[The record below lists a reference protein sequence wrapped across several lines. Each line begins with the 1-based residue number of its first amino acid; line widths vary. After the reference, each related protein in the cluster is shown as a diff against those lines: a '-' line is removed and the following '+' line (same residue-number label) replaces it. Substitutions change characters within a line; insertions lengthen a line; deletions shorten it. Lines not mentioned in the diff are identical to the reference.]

1 MLTGRF
7 QYVPPKTRLR
17 GKPCLVVDLDGDK
30 QLRYS
35 DDRVMGKIYLLGVED
50 LAPSPQLD

>member
-1 MLTGRF
+1 M
-7 QYVPPKTRLR
+7 PPKTRLR